1 MICSSCAW
9 AGFRNQIG
17 DTKMAQNLHDECK
30 GCTCQHKIGIWLDK
44 TFGWVKRSESEHF
57 RA

>member
-1 MICSSCAW
+1 MICASCAW

-30 GCTCQHKIGIWLDK
+30 GCTCQHKIGR
-44 TFGWVKRSESEHF
+44 GWIKRSESEHF